1 MQQDKINAIRE
12 YLQQQFP
19 ESKIDD
25 TDDFD
30 RCGHKFRALE
40 QKNVLLASVSDEV
53 AMDNSKESLVSILKS
68 YGLPNLMREHPGS
81 IVLIASNNVHILP
94 IK

>member
-30 RCGHKFRALE
+30 RCGHKFKAHE
-40 QKNVLLASVSDEV
+40 QGNILLVSVSDEV
-53 AMDNSKESLVSILKS
+53 AEDNSNESLVNSLKN
-68 YGLPNLMREHPGS
+68 YGLPNLMREHSGS
-81 IVLIASNNVHILP
+81 IVLIGSNNVHILP